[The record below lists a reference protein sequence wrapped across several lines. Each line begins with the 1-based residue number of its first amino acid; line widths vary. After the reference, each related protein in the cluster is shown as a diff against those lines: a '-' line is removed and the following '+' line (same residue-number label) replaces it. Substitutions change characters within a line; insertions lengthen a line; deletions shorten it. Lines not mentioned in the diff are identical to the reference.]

1 MILLSLKHPSACV
14 VARFEEVGIMGEFV
28 VFPRADNG
36 YDIETD
42 VGEEAAGGAGKGV
55 GGVDDVLFFL
65 TGDGLERCGDGFFS
79 PCLYL
84 YDNEDIVLTVVCN
97 DIEVFMSIMPI
108 AGEDGIALLKKVG
121 FSCVLS
127 PFAELVMRCHGFL
140 FNAFQTIG
148 LWDKSVEDLSNMRTL
163 LLVFA
168 SLEIDEGGTLPAG
181 L

>member
-42 VGEEAAGGAGKGV
+42 VGEEAADGAGEGV

-65 TGDGLERCGDGFFS
+65 SSDGLERCRDGFLS

-84 YDNEDIVLTVVCN
+84 YDRGYRSGCRMQRHRGLYVHHANRGRGWNSLAEEGRLRLCLLPICRTRYALPW
-97 DIEVFMSIMPI
+97 FSI
-108 AGEDGIALLKKVG
+108 
-121 FSCVLS
+121 
-127 PFAELVMRCHGFL
+127 
-140 FNAFQTIG
+140 
-148 LWDKSVEDLSNMRTL
+148 
-163 LLVFA
+163 
-168 SLEIDEGGTLPAG
+168 
-181 L
+181 

>member
-1 MILLSLKHPSACV
+1 
-14 VARFEEVGIMGEFV
+14 MGEFV
-28 VFPRADNG
+28 VFPCADNG

-42 VGEEAAGGAGKGV
+42 VGEEAAGGAGEGV

-65 TGDGLERCGDGFFS
+65 TGDGLERCRDGFLS

-84 YDNEDIVLTVVCN
+84 YDNEDIIQVVVCN
-97 DIEVFMSIMPI
+97 DIEVFMSIVPI

-121 FSCVLS
+121 FGCVFS
-127 PFAELVMRCHGFL
+127 PFAELVMRCHGFP

-148 LWDKSVEDLSNMRTL
+148 LWDKSVEELSYMRTL

-168 SLEIDEGGTLPAG
+168 SLEVNEGRSFPAG

>member
-1 MILLSLKHPSACV
+1 MILLSLKQSSACV
-14 VARFEEVGIMGEFV
+14 VARLEEVGIMGEFV

-42 VGEEAAGGAGKGV
+42 VGEEAAGGAGEGV

-65 TGDGLERCGDGFFS
+65 SSDRLERCRDGFLS

-97 DIEVFMSIMPI
+97 DIEVFMSIVPI

-121 FSCVLS
+121 FSCVFS

-148 LWDKSVEDLSNMRTL
+148 YGTRALKSLAT
-163 LLVFA
+163 
-168 SLEIDEGGTLPAG
+168 
-181 L
+181 